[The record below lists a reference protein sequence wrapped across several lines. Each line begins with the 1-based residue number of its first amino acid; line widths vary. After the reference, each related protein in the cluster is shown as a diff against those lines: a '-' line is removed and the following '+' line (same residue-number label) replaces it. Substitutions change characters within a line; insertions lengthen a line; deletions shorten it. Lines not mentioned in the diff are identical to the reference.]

1 MKHIYF
7 TVVALF
13 FLVILLSACGPSKE
27 ELAAISAAETIAAAS
42 PTPTFT
48 PTNTPTITPT
58 STPTFTPTPTPTP
71 TPTNTPTSTPLPQI
85 SVTLVSKV
93 DGMVLMYVPAGEFHM
108 GSSAGDGDDDEHPK
122 HLVRLD
128 AFWMDQTEV
137 TNVMFALFVD
147 AKGYQTA
154 AERAGAGLVYIN
166 NKWVWVTDA
175 NWLHPEG
182 TYSNIDEMENY
193 PFVQVNW
200 NDAVAYCTWAGRRL
214 PRG

>member
-1 MKHIYF
+1 MKQIYF

-27 ELAAISAAETIAAAS
+27 ELAATSAAETIAAAS
-42 PTPTFT
+42 PTPT
-48 PTNTPTITPT
+48 NTPTP
-58 STPTFTPTPTPTP
+58 TPTFTPTPTPTP
-71 TPTNTPTSTPLPQI
+71 TPTNTPTPTPLPQI
-85 SVTLVSKV
+85 GDTLVSKV
-93 DGMVLMYVPAGEFHM
+93 DGMVLMYVPAGEFQM

-122 HLVRLD
+122 HPVKLD

-137 TNVMFALFVD
+137 TNAMFAIFVD

-154 AERAGAGLVYIN
+154 AERARAGLVYIN
-166 NKWVWVTDA
+166 NEWTWVMDA